1 MTKEELKKKKE
12 LERVINQSFK
22 YQEQKKEERN
32 RDMIE
37 NQMDWIKNN
46 LSPTGGKKTFKKTQ
60 KEQMTKKPR
69 GSWLTKDE

>member
-46 LSPTGGKKTFKKTQ
+46 LSPTGGKKPFRKTQ